1 MIIVTGS
8 SKGIGNYI
16 ANALAYRGLD
26 VVGISRTMPAK
37 ESPFFY
43 ETLVGNIPGQ
53 SFKTYIGD
61 VTKREDLFKI
71 QNELK
76 TNNVVVDALI
86 NCAGVG
92 LEPELEFRKIRERNI
107 NEIIQT
113 NIIGTINSCQYFM
126 DLMDPK
132 KHTPIINMS
141 SLSAHA
147 VTDLTVYAAS
157 KGGIYSFTKALAQ
170 KISHTQIRPNCISPG
185 IIDTDMINGI
195 LPERKEAA
203 LNLQVIKRMFTKEDI
218 YNVVELL
225 LDKRSNSLAGQAF
238 YIGGS

>member
-1 MIIVTGS
+1 MIVVTGS

-16 ANALAYRGLD
+16 ANALAYKGFD
-26 VVGISRTMPAK
+26 VIGISRTMPL
-37 ESPFFY
+37 EPSQFNY
-43 ETLVGNIPGQ
+43 ETLAGPVPGQ
-53 SFKTYIGD
+53 TFKTYIGD

-76 TNNVVVDALI
+76 SKNIVVDALI

-92 LEPELEFRKIRERNI
+92 LEPEIEFIKIREKNI

-113 NIIGTINSCQYFM
+113 NVIGTINSCQYFIP
-126 DLMDPK
+126 LMDQN

-157 KGGIYSFTKALAQ
+157 KGAIYSFTKALAQ

-185 IIDTDMINGI
+185 LIETDMIDGI
-195 LPERKEAA
+195 LPERKQAA
-203 LNLQVIKRMFTKEDI
+203 LNLQVIKKMFGKEDI
-218 YNVVELL
+218 YNIVELL
-225 LDKRSNSLAGQAF
+225 LDPRSNSLAGQAL